1 MLSILRRIRDRIVPE
16 DGTYP
21 DETFL
26 AKAHEQ
32 YSCSLKSGNCMP
44 LMAEEDEEEEEGL
57 KKPGSKKR
65 ASASGVNIASKHGR
79 KARGAM
85 K

>member
-1 MLSILRRIRDRIVPE
+1 MLSILRRIRDTIVPE
-16 DGTYP
+16 DDTYP

-26 AKAHEQ
+26 AKARER
-32 YSCSLKSGNCMP
+32 YSRSLKSGNRMP
-44 LMAEEDEEEEEGL
+44 LMAEEDEEEGS

-65 ASASGVNIASKHGR
+65 ASASGVNISSKRGR
-79 KARGAM
+79 KTRGAM